1 MKQQLMKSIAGWT
14 IILVTIFS
22 AVLIYFFQQ
31 FSLLFLLLLLFEI
44 VLAVRYR
51 KIFTPAMVRVS
62 QILIGLLFLF
72 SGFVKAVDPLGTAYR
87 IEDYLHAY
95 GLQHDF
101 TVALILSFVL
111 NAAELLLGGL
121 ILLNIKPRVTPWLV
135 AFMMGVFTLT
145 TLYDALYNPVPDC
158 GCFGDAVKMTNWQTF
173 YKNLVINVFV
183 LIAVFGRLRLRAV
196 YGNVAEWSAAVVLAA
211 LFVWFQYFNFS
222 DLPILDF
229 RPYKVGNRITPENPQ
244 PVKNFLTYKNK
255 ITGETKEY
263 LSPNFPFDDPEWLE
277 NWEFVE
283 MRTEDP
289 NRISGVNLAIVDMNG
304 DDVTQMIAQN
314 PDYQFF
320 VVAWNLEKT
329 NIEAFQKINEWS
341 KQTEEKGIRLI
352 ALTSSE
358 DSVISRFI
366 EENELNSAIEFFHG
380 DDTELKA
387 MVRAN
392 PGLILIKNGL
402 IIQNWH
408 HNKIP
413 DWEWLNDTYFDDL

>member
-1 MKQQLMKSIAGWT
+1 MKQQTMKSIAGWT
-14 IILVTIFS
+14 IIFVTVFS
-22 AVLIYFFQQ
+22 AVLIHFFEQ
-31 FSLLFLLLLLFEI
+31 FSILFLFLLIFEI
-44 VLAVRYR
+44 ILAIRYR
-51 KIFTPAMVRVS
+51 KIFSPAMVRVS

-87 IEDYLHAY
+87 IEDYFHAY
-95 GLQHDF
+95 GWQHDF
-101 TVALILSFVL
+101 VVALVLSFVL
-111 NAAELLLGGL
+111 NTAELLVGGL
-121 ILLNIKPRVTPWLV
+121 ILLNIKPRITPWLL

-158 GCFGDAVKMTNWQTF
+158 GCLGDAVKLTNWQTF
-173 YKNLVINVFV
+173 YKNLVINTFV
-183 LIAVFGRLRLRAV
+183 LIVVFGRLRVRALF
-196 YGNVAEWSAAVVLAA
+196 GNVTEWGSAFVMA
-211 LFVWFQYFNFS
+211 LLFTWFQYINYA
-222 DLPILDF
+222 DLPLLDF

-255 ITGETKEY
+255 LTGETKEY

-277 NWEFVE
+277 NWEFVN

-289 NRISGVNLAIVDMNG
+289 NKITGVNLAIMDLNG
-304 DDVTQMIAQN
+304 EDVTQIITQN

-320 VVAWNLEKT
+320 VVAWNLEKSDR
-329 NIEAFQKINEWS
+329 EAFRKINEWS
-341 KQTEEKGIRLI
+341 RQAEEKGIRVI

-358 DSVISRFI
+358 DFIISRFI
-366 EENELNSAIEFFHG
+366 EENELHAAIEFFHG

-392 PGLILIKNGL
+392 PGLILIKDGL

-413 DWEWLNDTYFDDL
+413 DWESLNRDYFSNL